1 MTSNQYFQKWEN
13 TTFLNQN
20 YFKKIHLLLL
30 LSLIF
35 FGLNLPAQ
43 QVWYNEYSF
52 VGTEH
57 SIYEVNKFNDQSFAI
72 FFKEDENDI
81 YTSIDN
87 STGAL
92 TNTISWGGAADDVV
106 FGGGGVIKVGIDGND
121 VYAVSLVPSVHNVLF
136 VQWRKTYS
144 LGIPSAWLR
153 GPVRITKLSSGD
165 FIISAK
171 IQASG
176 PFLSQNF
183 AIRIDASGNEIW
195 KRIVA
200 GPGFENSPFEILP
213 SENDQ
218 FFIHSIAQ
226 LGSLEFGE
234 YIMKID
240 GDGNTLWQEGPTF
253 GNTIWYYAFD
263 ELEPTSDGG
272 LVFLESLTT
281 PSISMK
287 QHKKLNADSTV
298 TWVNPDLSGTIKE
311 MADGR
316 LLLYDLTGDDSS
328 IHYELT
334 VSEINSAGNPENPQS
349 FNITLDNPKY
359 LKPFTI
365 LQNSD
370 GSYTL
375 VGITSDNLNPPYT
388 PNKVFALRTD
398 APAVAGNCEEVEI
411 EGGAGQITISNL
423 SAPNEIVE
431 VYDQHW
437 SQVFRCQGADCG
449 AEQTIIGLST
459 GIYYVKVQ
467 FYDANW
473 SWICQLD
480 NVPVSVT
487 NGTAGGT
494 CEEVEIEGG
503 AGQITISNLSA
514 PNEIVEVYDQH
525 WSQVFRC
532 QGADCGAEQT
542 ITGLSTGTHYV
553 KVQFYDADWRWI
565 CQLQNVAVEV
575 ESGATPSCDDV
586 QISGT
591 NGTMEITGLTAPIEI
606 LRIYDMNNSWQRVF
620 ECIADCGTA
629 QTVTSLT
636 SQNYMVSLQMYTD
649 QWNWICGK
657 DIEFTFTDAV
667 GFRHSSAELE
677 KMLKENKALSIAPNP
692 ASTELQLNLK
702 YLNGKTGSINIF
714 NVFGQEIAEFSKV
727 DFSVPT
733 HRIDVSNYENGIYWM
748 MVKVKG
754 LPLITKRFVV
764 DNLR

>member
-449 AEQTIIGLST
+449 AEQTI
-459 GIYYVKVQ
+459 
-467 FYDANW
+467 
-473 SWICQLD
+473 
-480 NVPVSVT
+480 
-487 NGTAGGT
+487 
-494 CEEVEIEGG
+494 
-503 AGQITISNLSA
+503 
-514 PNEIVEVYDQH
+514 
-525 WSQVFRC
+525 
-532 QGADCGAEQT
+532 
-542 ITGLSTGTHYV
+542 TGLSTGTHYV

>member
-388 PNKVFALRTD
+388 PNKVFAHRTD
-398 APAVAGNCEEVEI
+398 APAVAGN
-411 EGGAGQITISNL
+411 
-423 SAPNEIVE
+423 
-431 VYDQHW
+431 
-437 SQVFRCQGADCG
+437 
-449 AEQTIIGLST
+449 
-459 GIYYVKVQ
+459 
-467 FYDANW
+467 
-473 SWICQLD
+473 
-480 NVPVSVT
+480 
-487 NGTAGGT
+487 